1 MHEYVHCY
9 KDASSTWSNICIQSK
24 TESTLTDYNFF
35 HHHLLLNHKVNFIY
49 MQVKIDFI
57 VNESNWNS
65 RGINKAVGFSF
76 IYIVLGSISF
86 FLFFLVWKN
95 VIIGPTK
102 PFFCLKD
109 FFIWLYR
116 QRPWKRVILHSWKKK
131 CWKISLNMEFI
142 HFVHYR
148 YILAY
153 FEFERI

>member
-1 MHEYVHCY
+1 MVNSGTVKFTTMHKYVHCY

-49 MQVKIDFI
+49 MQVKIDVI
-57 VNESNWNS
+57 INESNWNS
-65 RGINKAVGFSF
+65 KGINKAVGFSF
-76 IYIVLGSISF
+76 IYNILGSISF

-102 PFFCLKD
+102 PFFFCLKD

-116 QRPWKRVILHSWKKK
+116 QRPWKRVILP
-131 CWKISLNMEFI
+131 
-142 HFVHYR
+142 
-148 YILAY
+148 
-153 FEFERI
+153 